1 MGRQVTQRA
10 FSSTL
15 HEAVIVSACR
25 TPIGS
30 FGGCLSTVKA
40 PKLAAAAVSAAV
52 ERAGIDP
59 SAVGEVF
66 LGNVCSAGLG
76 QAPAR
81 QAALFAGLPNT
92 VPCTT
97 VNKVCASGLKSV
109 MFAAQSVMLGQ
120 QDCVVAGGFESMSN
134 IPYYIEKAREGYRYG
149 HGEIVDGL
157 LKDGLWDV
165 YDNHHMGMCAEKC
178 ATDYT
183 ITREQ
188 QDAYALESY
197 RRAAD
202 ATENGRFKNEICPVT
217 VPNRKGDI
225 VVSEDEE
232 FKRISV
238 SKVPGLRPAFKKDG
252 SVTAAN
258 ASTLN
263 DGASALIIMSAAK
276 AKAEGLTPL
285 ARIRG
290 FGDAA
295 GAPVDFTTAPSLAV
309 PVALQNAG
317 MSLSDLEYHEVNEAF
332 SVVALANAQILG
344 MDLDRV
350 NVNGGA
356 VALGHPIGSSGG
368 RILTTLINV
377 LQQKD
382 ASVGC
387 ASICNGGGGAAALI
401 IERI

>member
-1 MGRQVTQRA
+1 
-10 FSSTL
+10 
-15 HEAVIVSACR
+15 
-25 TPIGS
+25 
-30 FGGCLSTVKA
+30 
-40 PKLAAAAVSAAV
+40 
-52 ERAGIDP
+52 
-59 SAVGEVF
+59 
-66 LGNVCSAGLG
+66 
-76 QAPAR
+76 
-81 QAALFAGLPNT
+81 
-92 VPCTT
+92 
-97 VNKVCASGLKSV
+97 
-109 MFAAQSVMLGQ
+109 
-120 QDCVVAGGFESMSN
+120 
-134 IPYYIEKAREGYRYG
+134 
-149 HGEIVDGL
+149 
-157 LKDGLWDV
+157 
-165 YDNHHMGMCAEKC
+165 
-178 ATDYT
+178 
-183 ITREQ
+183 
-188 QDAYALESY
+188 
-197 RRAAD
+197 
-202 ATENGRFKNEICPVT
+202 
-217 VPNRKGDI
+217 
-225 VVSEDEE
+225 
-232 FKRISV
+232 
-238 SKVPGLRPAFKKDG
+238 
-252 SVTAAN
+252 
-258 ASTLN
+258 
-263 DGASALIIMSAAK
+263 MSAAK